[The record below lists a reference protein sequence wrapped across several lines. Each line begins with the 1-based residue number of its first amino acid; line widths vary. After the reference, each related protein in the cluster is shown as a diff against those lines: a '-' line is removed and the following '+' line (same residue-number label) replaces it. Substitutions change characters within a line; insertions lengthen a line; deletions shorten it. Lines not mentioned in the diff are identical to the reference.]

1 MSAAYDPDRLAELA
15 ARDLENRLI
24 EEAESKC
31 LRALS
36 IERQHRGALNV
47 LGMVLHAQG
56 RHEEAVRVFHALTT
70 FEPHNADYWGNLG
83 TALRPTRRYEA
94 ALQAYD
100 RAAQLGGVSA
110 NLLYNIAV
118 LHVDRCD
125 YVSAAELF
133 ARALTLAPADAGL
146 RLAHAQC
153 LHDAMRNEEAVVAL
167 EGWPGFTG
175 LTPEI
180 VAGIAHLLVTMG
192 ETRRAEPAVTRVLEH
207 ARGGGYTSLRLVRLL
222 ERTNRLS
229 EARDTLNRIK
239 ARPETSTADPDLLLV
254 EAVLAQ
260 REGAEEEACRLFST
274 LLEHQQDDF
283 PRRYHLLF
291 PLAKSLDALGRPEE
305 AYAAFEEAHRSQIA
319 FIATALGKEPTEG
332 SPAIELARDGC
343 DPGDIATWE
352 DPGAPRVEASPIFIV
367 AFPRSGTTLLEQ
379 ILDAHPLLRSM
390 DETPFL
396 KWALEDV
403 RACGVHYPTELG
415 KLTAA
420 RLAEIRE
427 RYWQRVREKVELQP
441 GQRVVDKN
449 PLNMMRLP
457 LIRRLFPHARTV
469 LAVRHPCDTV
479 LSCFQQQFRA
489 PDLALICRDLPTLAR
504 NFRTAFDFWYAQEP
518 LLGPAALELRYETLV
533 DDFAAEVRKLAEF
546 LQLPWNEALLAAGEH
561 ARAKGYIS
569 TPSYSQVIQPVNRK
583 SVGRWR
589 PYRRYFTETG
599 ALEILTPCVERW
611 GYGL

>member
-1 MSAAYDPDRLAELA
+1 MSAAYDPDTLAELA
-15 ARDLENRLI
+15 ARDLQNRLI
-24 EEAESKC
+24 AEAESKC

-36 IERQHRGALNV
+36 TNRQHRGALNV

-56 RHEEAVRVFHALTT
+56 RHEDAVRVFHALTT

-100 RAAQLGGVSA
+100 RAAQLGGVSV

-125 YVSAAELF
+125 FTSASALF
-133 ARALTLAPADAGL
+133 ERALNLAPRDAGL

-153 LHDAMRNEEAVVAL
+153 YHDSMRTEEALATL
-167 EGWPGFTG
+167 EGWPEFTG
-175 LTPEI
+175 LTPDI
-180 VAGIAHLLVTMG
+180 LAGIAHLYVTMG
-192 ETRRAEPAVTRVLEH
+192 EMRKADPVVARVLEN
-207 ARGGGYTSLRLVRLL
+207 ARSGGPTSLRLVRLL

-229 EARDTLNRIK
+229 EARDTLTRIK
-239 ARPETSTADPDLLLV
+239 ARPETSSADPDLLLA
-254 EAVLAQ
+254 EALVAQ
-260 REGAEEEACRLFST
+260 REGAEEEACRLLST
-274 LLEHQQDDF
+274 VLEHQDDF

-291 PLAKSLDALGRPEE
+291 PLAKSLDALGQHAD
-305 AYAAFEEAHRSQIA
+305 AYAAFEEAHRSQVA
-319 FIATALGKEPTEG
+319 FLGTALGKEPTEG
-332 SPAIELARDGC
+332 SPAIELARHGC
-343 DPGDIATWE
+343 DAGDVASWDDAGTP
-352 DPGAPRVEASPIFIV
+352 DVESSPIFIV

-396 KWALEDV
+396 KRALEDV
-403 RACGVHYPTELG
+403 RERGVRYPAELG
-415 KLTAA
+415 KLTPAQ
-420 RLAEIRE
+420 LQEIRE
-427 RYWQRVREKVELQP
+427 GYRQRVRGKVELAP

-457 LIRRLFPHARTV
+457 LIRRLFPNARTV

-518 LLGPAALELRYETLV
+518 LLGAATLELRYESLV
-533 DDFAAEVRKLAEF
+533 EDFPTEVRRLAAF
-546 LQLPWNEALLAAGEH
+546 LELPWDERLLAPAEH

-569 TPSYSQVIQPVNRK
+569 TPSYSQVIQPINRR
-583 SVGRWR
+583 SVGRWKA
-589 PYRRYFTETG
+589 YERYFAETG
-599 ALEILTPCVERW
+599 ALEILMPYLERW
-611 GYGL
+611 GYTL